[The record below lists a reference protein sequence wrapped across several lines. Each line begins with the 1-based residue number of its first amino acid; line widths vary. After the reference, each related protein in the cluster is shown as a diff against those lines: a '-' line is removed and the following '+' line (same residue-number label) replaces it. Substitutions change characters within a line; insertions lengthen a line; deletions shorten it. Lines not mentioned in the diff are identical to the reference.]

1 MKDQPTLPHEL
12 RERLFQ
18 FAEAERLTGERA
30 LRVASR
36 FERAHGGLILLELA
50 YQTRA
55 SVDEVESLAESRG
68 VSAASMRSAMTWV
81 LSFTVALLYSF
92 AGWLAD
98 LWPRGTRDIYAAM
111 AERTARTVN
120 AAADLRAFALRSGDA
135 EVAAFCVDWMS
146 ARSELAERLT
156 ESLAADD
163 ADDLAAHLADGAEPA
178 EAHR

>member
-1 MKDQPTLPHEL
+1 MKVEPTMAREL
-12 RERLFQ
+12 RERLIQ
-18 FAEAERLTGERA
+18 FAQAERLTGARA

-36 FERAHGGLILLELA
+36 FERAHGGLVLLELA

-55 SVDEVESLAESRG
+55 SVDEIEALAEARG
-68 VSAASMRSAMTWV
+68 VSVAASVLSAAGWV
-81 LSFTVALLYSF
+81 LSFVVTLF
-92 AGWLAD
+92 HWFTD
-98 LWPRGTRDIYAAM
+98 LFPRGTRDIYAAM

-135 EVAAFCVDWMS
+135 EIAAFCVDWMN
-146 ARSELAERLT
+146 ARSALAARLT

-163 ADDLAAHLADGAEPA
+163 AEDLAHGADPV

>member
-1 MKDQPTLPHEL
+1 MPNVQPTLPRAL

-18 FAEAERLTGERA
+18 FAQAERLTGERA

-55 SVDEVESLAESRG
+55 SVDEVEALAEARG
-68 VSAASMRSAMTWV
+68 AAAPSVAAWV
-81 LSFTVALLYSF
+81 LSFAVTVF
-92 AGWLAD
+92 HWFTD

-111 AERTARTVN
+111 AERTARTVT
-120 AAADLRAFALRSGDA
+120 AAAELRVEALHAGDA
-135 EVAAFCVDWMS
+135 EIAAFCVDWMN
-146 ARSELAERLT
+146 ARSALAGRLT

-163 ADDLAAHLADGAEPA
+163 ADDFAQTAEPA

>member
-1 MKDQPTLPHEL
+1 MKPQPTMARAL

-18 FAEAERLTGERA
+18 FAQAERLTGARA

-55 SVDEVESLAESRG
+55 SVDEVEALAEARG
-68 VSAASMRSAMTWV
+68 LSAPSAAAWV
-81 LSFTVALLYSF
+81 LSFVVTVF
-92 AGWLAD
+92 HWFTD
-98 LWPRGTRDIYAAM
+98 LWPRGARDIYAAM
-111 AERTARTVN
+111 AARTARTVS
-120 AAADLRAFALRSGDA
+120 AAANLRIEALRSGDA
-135 EVAAFCVDWMS
+135 EIAVFCVDWMITRS
-146 ARSELAERLT
+146 ALAERLT

-163 ADDLAAHLADGAEPA
+163 ADDFAQAEPA